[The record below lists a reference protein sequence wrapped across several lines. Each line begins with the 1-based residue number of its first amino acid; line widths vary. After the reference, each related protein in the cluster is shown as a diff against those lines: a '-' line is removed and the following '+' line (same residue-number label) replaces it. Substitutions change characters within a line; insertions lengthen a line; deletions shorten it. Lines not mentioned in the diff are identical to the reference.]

1 MKKPDKW
8 TYLVLELTPS
18 IDVVRGSFR
27 FAPSL
32 SVSQFYRE

>member
-18 IDVVRGSFR
+18 FVTDVIM
-27 FAPSL
+27 L
-32 SVSQFYRE
+32 DFYRAAWKAEAV